1 SQLVNQRQRADPAAK
16 PLIDQL
22 AETVSWLANYGTEPY
37 PEETR
42 RRLKI
47 LNLIAYLIG
56 ATTLVY
62 TLQHLT
68 VDFAEYWP
76 LIIVNAGL
84 VSLAV
89 VVPLSHRLSPIAGGV
104 IVVIAEWVA
113 LLAIAAMVG
122 AHAGV
127 QLQYFIGAAAPF
139 VVFGLE
145 RMRLVLATV
154 ITGLILHLVC
164 WYRFPPEAAFLNAT
178 PDMINGIYTQAA
190 ITTSALIAA
199 SVWYA
204 FTLVEA
210 AKAETDALL
219 RNILPDAIVE
229 QLKRDPSAE
238 VAERH
243 ERVAVLFADIAGF
256 VALSKSLGAQR
267 TVEILNALI
276 RDYDDLAERHGV
288 EKIKTIGDAY
298 MAAAGVPQSVADPE
312 RRLAAFARDMVTTAE
327 RLASKYDVA
336 LTLRTGM
343 AVGPVTAGVIG
354 TRKFSYDIWG
364 DTVNLAARLESASA
378 PGRILICPDCNTA
391 LHPHFELEPQGE
403 IEIKGVGARP
413 VWFLGAPK
421 ETTAG
426 AQREPAVGR
435 I

>member
-1 SQLVNQRQRADPAAK
+1 MAEVPGSRTSDFIAAK
-16 PLIDQL
+16 LARVRTGVARAGGLAAKLSRGYARLRGWIGALPLIDQL

-154 ITGLILHLVC
+154 IT
-164 WYRFPPEAAFLNAT
+164 
-178 PDMINGIYTQAA
+178 
-190 ITTSALIAA
+190 
-199 SVWYA
+199 
-204 FTLVEA
+204 
-210 AKAETDALL
+210 
-219 RNILPDAIVE
+219 
-229 QLKRDPSAE
+229 
-238 VAERH
+238 
-243 ERVAVLFADIAGF
+243 
-256 VALSKSLGAQR
+256 
-267 TVEILNALI
+267 
-276 RDYDDLAERHGV
+276 
-288 EKIKTIGDAY
+288 
-298 MAAAGVPQSVADPE
+298 
-312 RRLAAFARDMVTTAE
+312 
-327 RLASKYDVA
+327 
-336 LTLRTGM
+336 
-343 AVGPVTAGVIG
+343 
-354 TRKFSYDIWG
+354 
-364 DTVNLAARLESASA
+364 
-378 PGRILICPDCNTA
+378 
-391 LHPHFELEPQGE
+391 
-403 IEIKGVGARP
+403 
-413 VWFLGAPK
+413 
-421 ETTAG
+421 
-426 AQREPAVGR
+426 
-435 I
+435 